1 MYKAVNK
8 NKAIRRYMEVLAL
21 HTGTPVKTTQ
31 VLSMLLNIKELL
43 LELKRID
50 SPVCFLKEKFENG
63 IFVPKYEKSSVMI
76 AYMCIKPC

>member
-1 MYKAVNK
+1 
-8 NKAIRRYMEVLAL
+8 MEVLAL

-50 SPVCFLKEKFENG
+50 SPVCFLKEKF
-63 IFVPKYEKSSVMI
+63 
-76 AYMCIKPC
+76 